1 MKNRDINESAQRS
14 SRTHGAKNTPEL
26 PQRLAASRRACLH
39 PQLPASILPR
49 PSRILPK
56 LLPAMLQQPRVQ
68 LQHRSRE
75 FYACTPSR
83 DTRAPTTCGRRRP
96 ELLHQVAPSVSTLRH
111 STLNG
116 FHSVAA
122 EPVSGRCSRVK
133 ARLLRRN

>member
-1 MKNRDINESAQRS
+1 MKNRDINESAQRAAGLTEPQTHRS
-14 SRTHGAKNTPEL
+14 SRSVSPRL
-26 PQRLAASRRACLH
+26 PTSSA
-39 PQLPASILPR
+39 PGVFLPR